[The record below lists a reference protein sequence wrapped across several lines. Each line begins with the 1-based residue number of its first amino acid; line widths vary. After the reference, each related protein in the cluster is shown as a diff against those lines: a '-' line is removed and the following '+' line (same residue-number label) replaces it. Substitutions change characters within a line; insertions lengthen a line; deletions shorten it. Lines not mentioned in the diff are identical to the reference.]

1 MESRDHRSARTTI
14 DETITAQMSRDHW
27 EKYAGE
33 WAAWAR
39 TPDFDAYWQ
48 YAPAFFELLAPPRG
62 RTLEVGCGEGR
73 VTRDLLQRGHHVTA
87 VDATAALLKL
97 ARDADTTAGYL
108 RCDAAALPFSN
119 ESFDLVVFYNS
130 LMDIDDMEAGVRE
143 AARVLTPGGR
153 MCACV
158 THPIADA
165 GKFESREPDAR
176 FVIEGEYLGGRRWL
190 QLPVERG
197 GLTMNLSGWAYPL
210 ESYFGALERAGFAVE
225 ALREPAG
232 GEADDRGRWHR
243 IPMFLMWRAVKTA

>member
-1 MESRDHRSARTTI
+1 MRPSHAR
-14 DETITAQMSRDHW
+14 MSRDHW
-27 EKYAGE
+27 EKHAGE

-39 TPDFDAYWQ
+39 SPDFDSYWS
-48 YAPAFFELLAPPRG
+48 YSSHFFELVPGPGA
-62 RTLEVGCGEGR
+62 RTIEVGCGEGR
-73 VTRDLLQRGHHVTA
+73 VSRDLAARGHRVVG
-87 VDATAALLKL
+87 VDASPTLIRMAHL
-97 ARDADTTAGYL
+97 AGEKIDYVQ
-108 RCDAAALPFSN
+108 CDAGALPFRDS
-119 ESFDLVVFYNS
+119 SFDLAVFYNS
-130 LMDIDDMEAGVRE
+130 LMDLDDMEEGVRE